1 MKMRSENED
10 QCLVL
15 RSKSEDTTRDFHKKS
30 KRSYSREFLF
40 SFAKLDTCKK
50 LPTGFDSSILR
61 ELDDQS
67 TSVLHSYHDSD
78 ASRFQSSLSH
88 CSRRNPEQGILGSG
102 ARVHRDIAETIIPV
116 VQGSGFHLL
125 NRSSEPYRPPH
136 LCKAKYYSERE
147 SKDHYNDETFGSPD
161 NLSQD
166 RAEEEKIR
174 RDSFELMRKEQ
185 EMVTQEKQKFI
196 CDDYTENLKPY
207 IAIVLEDSEGDFE
220 SKGSESR
227 DVKEGHSENPLVC
240 SSDLTH
246 LLAEGEKMTAVD
258 QKAIEHDSTKSSFG
272 ANGSGDNLMKSVP
285 VPVTKRTSMELYGPC
300 NPGVISCESLEEPIL
315 SEINGHCST
324 QRSNC
329 SNYDEESQNILSLLR
344 KEAGLTDLVESSK
357 LKNTWSLDKSYV
369 SETEID
375 NYQLNKFKKN
385 LHGPI
390 SRSTGTKKDLTS
402 RFKWDDS
409 VKSRPIGNVESI
421 EFSSF
426 LVQTSASKRSSDVQD
441 ALESKNSSL
450 CSYDE
455 LEICLPDED
464 SLITVDDYILPQE
477 SLFVAAGENRFDL
490 TRFESSAFVHRSH
503 DLTSSETYFNNP
515 YMQQSNPQLRH
526 SQLKSTK
533 ERVSCSEYETSP
545 KSSIIKPRDLKSYAY
560 TLQALQ
566 HFPTNVH
573 HTPSQYFRAA
583 ETGFDYC
590 MGYHLPPQQMYGL
603 PRAAFP
609 QHTSDQMAC
618 YEHDQNATFNSSLN
632 FNRQF
637 YNSLQNASSRPSE
650 IVIESEA
657 DGSSYFGWPSVESV
671 WKTN

>member
-10 QCLVL
+10 QCIML
-15 RSKSEDTTRDFHKKS
+15 RSKSEDTIRDFHKKS

-185 EMVTQEKQKFI
+185 EMVSLEKQFI
-196 CDDYTENLKPY
+196 CDDHTENLKPY
-207 IAIVLEDSEGDFE
+207 FAIVLEDSEGDFE

-272 ANGSGDNLMKSVP
+272 ANGSGHNLMKSVP
-285 VPVTKRTSMELYGPC
+285 IPVTKRTSMELYGPC

-329 SNYDEESQNILSLLR
+329 SYYHEESQNILSLLR

-357 LKNTWSLDKSYV
+357 LNNTWSLDKSYV

-390 SRSTGTKKDLTS
+390 SRSTSTKKDLTN

-426 LVQTSASKRSSDVQD
+426 LVQTSASKRSSDLQD

-464 SLITVDDYILPQE
+464 SLITVDDHILPQE

-490 TRFESSAFVHRSH
+490 TGFGSSAFVHRSH
-503 DLTSSETYFNNP
+503 DLTSSETSFNNP

-533 ERVSCSEYETSP
+533 EQVSCSDYETSR

-560 TLQALQ
+560 NLQALQ
-566 HFPTNVH
+566 HFSTNVH

-583 ETGFDYC
+583 ATGFDHC
-590 MGYHLPPQQMYGL
+590 MGYHLPPHQMYGL

-609 QHTSDQMAC
+609 QHTSDQMVC

>member
-1 MKMRSENED
+1 MGCLPASANFGLVLILTHSTYEHNFLANFLQETKILMQKCKMKMRSENED

-50 LPTGFDSSILR
+50 LPTGFDSSTLR
-61 ELDDQS
+61 ELNDQS

-125 NRSSEPYRPPH
+125 NRSVEPYRPPH
-136 LCKAKYYSERE
+136 LCKAKYYSERDLFQAKYYSERE

-196 CDDYTENLKPY
+196 CDDHTENLKPY
-207 IAIVLEDSEGDFE
+207 IAIALEDSEGDFE

-227 DVKEGHSENPLVC
+227 DVKEGQSENPLVC

-272 ANGSGDNLMKSVP
+272 ANGSGHNLMKSVP
-285 VPVTKRTSMELYGPC
+285 IPVTKRTSTELYGPC
-300 NPGVISCESLEEPIL
+300 NPGVISC
-315 SEINGHCST
+315 
-324 QRSNC
+324 
-329 SNYDEESQNILSLLR
+329 
-344 KEAGLTDLVESSK
+344 LTDLVESSK
-357 LKNTWSLDKSYV
+357 LNNTWSLDKSYV

-390 SRSTGTKKDLTS
+390 SRSTSTKKDLTS

-426 LVQTSASKRSSDVQD
+426 LVQTSASKRSSDLQD

-477 SLFVAAGENRFDL
+477 SLFVAADENRFDL
-490 TRFESSAFVHRSH
+490 TGFESSAFVHRSH

-533 ERVSCSEYETSP
+533 ERVSCSEYETSR

-560 TLQALQ
+560 NLQALQ

-583 ETGFDYC
+583 ATGFDHC
-590 MGYHLPPQQMYGL
+590 MGYHLPRQQMYGL

-618 YEHDQNATFNSSLN
+618 YEHDQDATFNSSLN
-632 FNRQF
+632 FNRQ
-637 YNSLQNASSRPSE
+637 
-650 IVIESEA
+650 
-657 DGSSYFGWPSVESV
+657 
-671 WKTN
+671 

>member
-88 CSRRNPEQGILGSG
+88 CSRRNPEQGIWE
-102 ARVHRDIAETIIPV
+102 VTIIPV
-116 VQGSGFHLL
+116 VQGSGFQLL

-161 NLSQD
+161 NLN
-166 RAEEEKIR
+166 
-174 RDSFELMRKEQ
+174 SFELMRKEQ

-258 QKAIEHDSTKSSFG
+258 QKAIEHDSKKSSFG

-329 SNYDEESQNILSLLR
+329 SYYDEESQNILSLLR

-390 SRSTGTKKDLTS
+390 SRSTSTKKDLTS

-533 ERVSCSEYETSP
+533 ERVSCSEYETSR

>member
-1 MKMRSENED
+1 
-10 QCLVL
+10 
-15 RSKSEDTTRDFHKKS
+15 
-30 KRSYSREFLF
+30 
-40 SFAKLDTCKK
+40 
-50 LPTGFDSSILR
+50 
-61 ELDDQS
+61 
-67 TSVLHSYHDSD
+67 
-78 ASRFQSSLSH
+78 
-88 CSRRNPEQGILGSG
+88 
-102 ARVHRDIAETIIPV
+102 
-116 VQGSGFHLL
+116 
-125 NRSSEPYRPPH
+125 
-136 LCKAKYYSERE
+136 
-147 SKDHYNDETFGSPD
+147 
-161 NLSQD
+161 
-166 RAEEEKIR
+166 
-174 RDSFELMRKEQ
+174 MRKEQ

-329 SNYDEESQNILSLLR
+329 SYYDEESQNILSLLR

-390 SRSTGTKKDLTS
+390 SRSTSTKKDLTS

-477 SLFVAAGENRFDL
+477 SMFVAAGENRFDL

-533 ERVSCSEYETSP
+533 ERVSCSEYETSR